1 MSALWG
7 IDNPNIKILDCSVRD
22 GGLVNDH
29 RFDLEFVQAVYRAC
43 AAAGVDYMEVGY
55 KNSDRIFPRDAN
67 GAWKYCDEDDLRAVV
82 GENPETGL
90 KLSCMIDAEKSDWRT
105 AVLPKEKSPLDLIRV
120 AFYDYQVDE
129 AVAMIDDAAQK
140 GYEVCANLMAVTAV
154 DESVIDRVLE
164 RLVETPTG
172 TIVIVDSFGSLTPA
186 QTEYL
191 TQKYFRFANA
201 AGKEVGMHAHNN
213 MQLAFSNT
221 LTSARCGATRLDASI
236 GGLGRGAGNCPMEL
250 LLSVVNAK
258 NYKLRPIIECLEN
271 ALVPLRREIEW
282 GPLPEYML
290 TGQFNQHPRA
300 AIAARKEPE
309 TRDRFLA
316 LFDRLREKCEES
328 K

>member
-1 MSALWG
+1 
-7 IDNPNIKILDCSVRD
+7 
-22 GGLVNDH
+22 
-29 RFDLEFVQAVYRAC
+29 
-43 AAAGVDYMEVGY
+43 
-55 KNSDRIFPRDAN
+55 
-67 GAWKYCDEDDLRAVV
+67 
-82 GENPETGL
+82 
-90 KLSCMIDAEKSDWRT
+90 
-105 AVLPKEKSPLDLIRV
+105 
-120 AFYDYQVDE
+120 
-129 AVAMIDDAAQK
+129 
-140 GYEVCANLMAVTAV
+140 
-154 DESVIDRVLE
+154 
-164 RLVETPTG
+164 
-172 TIVIVDSFGSLTPA
+172 
-186 QTEYL
+186 
-191 TQKYFRFANA
+191 
-201 AGKEVGMHAHNN
+201 MHAHNN

-316 LFDRLREKCEES
+316 LYDRLREKCEES

>member
-7 IDNPNIKILDCSVRD
+7 IDNPNVKILDCSVRD

-29 RFDLEFVQAVYRAC
+29 RFDLDFVRAVYRAC

-55 KNSDRIFPRDAN
+55 KNSARIFPRDSN

-82 GENPETGL
+82 DDAPAPGL
-90 KLSCMIDAEKSDWRT
+90 KLACMIDAEKSDWKT
-105 AVLPKEKSPLDLIRV
+105 AVVPKEKSPLDLIRV

-191 TQKYFRFANA
+191 TQKYLNFAKA
-201 AGKEVGMHAHNN
+201 TGKEVGMHAHNN

-221 LTSARCGATRLDASI
+221 LTAARCGATRLDASI

-258 NYKLRPIIECLEN
+258 NYRLRPILECLET
-271 ALVPLRREIEW
+271 ALIPLRREIEW
-282 GPLPEYML
+282 GPLTEYML

-300 AIAARKEPE
+300 AIAARKGAE

-316 LFDRLREKCEES
+316 LYDRLLEKSEES